1 MLSYEKFKEEL
12 VGYME
17 QEIGGSCRVGIRSIR
32 KANAGVR
39 DAMAVF
45 GKGNTRDSISP
56 SIYLEPLYHE
66 YKEGAGMQE
75 IAETAAAMY
84 YRGMES
90 AQDTMESMPNISSY
104 ESCRGRLY
112 FRLVGTERNRHLLGE
127 VPHRE
132 VLDLSLI
139 PYLLVKGTGEGASSI
154 MVSNNM
160 AGCWGIP
167 AEDVMEQACANAPK
181 ILPAVVS
188 TMQSVLKQV
197 LGESADRS
205 DGRQETIGNIGEP
218 EGLSSILSGTGGIPG
233 IFIMTNKKGLNG
245 FAAVLYPGALKD
257 AADMIGKDLY
267 VMPSSVHE
275 AVLVPAGSF
284 AGASRLAGI
293 VREVNASCVAEEEI
307 VSDSVYFYDR
317 KERKLCMAGEER
329 LCVRL

>member
-1 MLSYEKFKEEL
+1 MLSYERFKEEL
-12 VGYME
+12 VGRME
-17 QEIGGSCRVGIRSIR
+17 QEMGGGYQVGIHSIR
-32 KANAGVR
+32 KANAGVQ
-39 DAMAVF
+39 DAMSFFGGDAVS
-45 GKGNTRDSISP
+45 GSISP
-56 SIYLEPLYHE
+56 NIYLEPLYQE
-66 YKEGAGMQE
+66 YKEGMGIQE
-75 IAETAAAMY
+75 IAEMASYMY
-84 YRGMES
+84 RRGMES
-90 AQDTMESMPNISSY
+90 AQDAMESMPDISSY

-154 MVSNNM
+154 MVSSSM

-181 ILPAVVS
+181 ILPVAVS

-197 LGESADRS
+197 LGESADS
-205 DGRQETIGNIGEP
+205 PDGRQETIGNIGEP
-218 EGLSSILSGTGGIPG
+218 EEFSGIFSDTGRIPG
-233 IFIMTNKKGLNG
+233 IFIMTNRKGLNG
-245 FAAVLYPGALKD
+245 FATILYPGALKS
-257 AADMIGKDLY
+257 AADMIGEDLY

-317 KERKLCMAGEER
+317 KEQKLCMAGEEG